1 MPDRIGRK
9 PTMII
14 NFGLHIAAQYLVIF
28 VPTYAARLT
37 GLVLF
42 GFTQLK
48 NTVPYVYLVEL
59 VPAKFSTIMNASIT
73 SFDSGTIAVV
83 CLYFLFVSRDW
94 FPLIFGMTLLS
105 TFALLVIVYILPE
118 SPIWLLNTGRTADA
132 IEALNA
138 IGKINGVSE

>member
-14 NFGLHIAAQYLVIF
+14 NFGLHVVAQYLIIF
-28 VPTYAARLT
+28 VPTYAARLI
-37 GLVLF
+37 GLLIY
-42 GFTQLK
+42 GLTQLK

-59 VPAKFSTIMNASIT
+59 VPAKFSTIMNANIT

-83 CLYFLFVSRDW
+83 CLYFTFVSREW

-105 TFALLVIVYILPE
+105 TFALLIIIFILPE
-118 SPIWLLNTGRTADA
+118 SPIWLLNKGRTADA
-132 IEALNA
+132 IVALNE
-138 IGKINGVSE
+138 IGKINGVSK